1 MQKENKDKGAAFDID
16 LLATEE
22 IMNDGLGNKSRT
34 HIVAKP
40 EDAKQEMSKEEWALE
55 KQRMKAQKQL

>member
-55 KQRMKAQKQL
+55 K